1 MEKRLEIALFRSM
14 FASSVRQARQFI
26 LGGYVKV
33 NGVVI
38 KHPSFPQSGDVFS
51 VDPEKVLFALGK
63 TKPSL
68 ERP

>member
-1 MEKRLEIALFRSM
+1 MLHQPLLLLQTYGTLEKRLEIALFRSM

-38 KHPSFPQSGDVFS
+38 NTHPSPYKAGCV
-51 VDPEKVLFALGK
+51 
-63 TKPSL
+63 
-68 ERP
+68 